1 MFYMNGE
8 TFEGKKICG
17 ICEENITPYL
27 VSKDGKCLFFYG
39 ADRTIVKIKDY
50 IKKLCSESRI
60 VWQEMTLGITD

>member
-1 MFYMNGE
+1 MNL
-8 TFEGKKICG
+8 TR
-17 ICEENITPYL
+17 
-27 VSKDGKCLFFYG
+27 KCLFFYG